1 MREMRF
7 NSLYI
12 SIKQALHE
20 SFSVSILQCAEACH
34 CIFGL
39 GKRLAHL

>member
-1 MREMRF
+1 MCELRF

-12 SIKQALHE
+12 SIKKALHE
-20 SFSVSILQCAEACH
+20 SFSVSILQCAEAYH

-39 GKRLAHL
+39 AKRLAHL